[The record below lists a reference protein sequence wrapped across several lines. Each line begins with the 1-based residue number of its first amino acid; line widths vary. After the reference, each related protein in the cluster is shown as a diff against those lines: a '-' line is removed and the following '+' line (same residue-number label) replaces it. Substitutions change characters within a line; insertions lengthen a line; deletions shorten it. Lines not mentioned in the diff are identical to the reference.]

1 MESKELERIDQILDK
16 LNSIENKLDNR
27 IVNEDKEGVQR
38 TPDPLGRITIPKEYR
53 RLLQIDE
60 NTLMDI
66 TIQNGMIIIKKV
78 SE

>member
-1 MESKELERIDQILDK
+1 MEPKELEGIKQILEK
-16 LNSIENKLDNR
+16 LDSIESKLDNR

-66 TIQNGMIIIKKV
+66 TIQNGMIIIRKV